1 MTTPPPIPVPA
12 IRPGQGQRLGAEA
25 DPRLDWW
32 RDARFGLFIHWGLY
46 AIPAG
51 RWHGE
56 FVPGIGEWIMHRK
69 RIPVAEYAPLAAQF
83 NPIDFDADAWVRLA
97 AEAGQKYV
105 VITAKHHDGFCL
117 WDSQVSDY
125 TITRASPF
133 KRDIIR
139 ELSNACARHGLRFGF
154 YYSQTQDW
162 HHPGGDGNDWDYDD
176 ATRDFDGYVENYVV
190 PQVRELMT
198 GYGPICLI
206 WYDTPKRMT
215 AAQSKRL
222 ADLVHE
228 LQPDCLVNG
237 RVGNNMGDYAEA
249 GDNVIPDQTHDMDF
263 ETPATINHTWGY
275 KTDDTDWKSPAE
287 LVHKLVELASK
298 GGNYL
303 LNVGPTATGI
313 IPEASAEA
321 LRGAGAWLEA
331 NPVGTYHTRRGPSLG
346 VPGIWATRDAADAH
360 RIYLHVFEWP
370 AGGKIHLPADHVA
383 GKLDHVTTASLANGT
398 HASLALH
405 RDGSGVT
412 ITGPHDA
419 RDHINTVIVVQ

>member
-1 MTTPPPIPVPA
+1 MTMPAPAAQPA
-12 IRPGQGQRLGAEA
+12 IRIGQGQRPGAEA

-97 AEAGQKYV
+97 VEAGQKYV

-117 WDSQVSDY
+117 WDSQVSNY
-125 TITRASPF
+125 TITKASPF
-133 KRDIIR
+133 GRDVVR
-139 ELSNACARHGLRFGF
+139 ELSEACAHHGLRFGF

-176 ATRDFDGYVENYVV
+176 ASRDFDGYVENYVV

-215 AAQSKRL
+215 AAQSRRL
-222 ADLVHE
+222 TDLVHE

-237 RVGNNMGDYAEA
+237 RVGNDMGDYAEA
-249 GDNVIPDQTHDMDF
+249 GDNVIPDETYAMDF
-263 ETPATINHTWGY
+263 ETPATINHTWGF

-287 LVHKLVELASK
+287 LIHKLVELASK

-321 LRGAGAWLEA
+321 LRGAGTWLAA
-331 NPVGTYHTRRGPSLG
+331 NPVGVYRTRRGPYLG
-346 VPGIWATRDAADAH
+346 LPGMWATRDAANAH

-370 AGGKIHLPADHVA
+370 ADGQIHLPGAQAD
-383 GKLDHVTTASLANGT
+383 GTLDYVDTASLANGT
-398 HASLALH
+398 HAPLTLH
-405 RDGSGVT
+405 RDATGLT
-412 ITGPHDA
+412 IVGPHDA
-419 RDHINTVIVVQ
+419 PDAINTVIALE